1 MSGVTSLYEQSDFP
15 IFQNRMYSCAQEA
28 RACPRG
34 DIRLVQDD
42 ISGLV
47 YNAAFRPE
55 LMNYDAAYENEQAHS
70 PLFRSHSEQ
79 VATIVERNLGT
90 DGLVEVGC
98 GKAYF
103 LELLQSR
110 GCSITGFDTTYD
122 GENPAVQRRYFGDGV
137 TVLAKGG
144 IILRHVLEHVQNP
157 VAFLESLRDADGGG
171 LIYIEVPCFD
181 RILRARAWFNIF
193 YEYVNYFR
201 LEDFS
206 RMFGRVVESGR
217 LFGGQYFYVVADLA
231 TLRPPVSRPADRV
244 DFPEDFLATATVAPS
259 DRVGGLHAVWGAS
272 SKGVIYSLLR
282 ERCGNPVNVL
292 IDINPAK
299 WNKFVPA
306 TGLRVMSPEEGMAT
320 LAPGSDIYVMNSI
333 YLEEIRKMTRDRFNL
348 IGVAREGF

>member
-1 MSGVTSLYEQSDFP
+1 MSGVAQLYEQSDFP
-15 IFQNRMYSCAQEA
+15 IFQNRMYESAEEA

-47 YNAAFRPE
+47 YNAAFRQE
-55 LMNYDAAYENEQAHS
+55 LMTYDAAYENEQAHS
-70 PLFRSHSEQ
+70 PVYKRHLEE
-79 VATIVERNLGT
+79 VASIVERNLGT

-122 GENPAVQRRYFGDGV
+122 GNNPAVERRYFGDGV
-137 TVLAKGG
+137 TVSARGG
-144 IILRHVLEHVQNP
+144 IVLRGVLPHVQNP
-157 VAFLESLRDADGGG
+157 VGFLEGLRDANDGG
-171 LIYIEVPCFD
+171 LIYIEVESFE
-181 RILRARAWFNIF
+181 RILRARAWYNIF
-193 YEYVNYFR
+193 YEYVTYFR

-206 RMFGRVVESGR
+206 RMFGRVVESGY
-217 LFGGQYFYVVADLA
+217 LFGGQCLYVVADLA
-231 TLRPPVSRPADRV
+231 TLRPPLSTVADRV
-244 DFPEDFLATATVAPS
+244 DFPEDFLATATLAPS
-259 DRVGGLHAVWGAS
+259 DRVGGVHAVWGAS

-282 ERCGNPVNVL
+282 ERCGNPVDVL

-306 TGLRVMSPEEGMAT
+306 TGVPVMSPEEGMAK

-333 YLEEIRKMTRDRFNL
+333 YTEEIRTMTRDRFKL
-348 IGVAREGF
+348 IGVEYD